1 MAEFKGGVNTKR
13 FRNERFAHMRAYD
26 ILKGDIAD
34 TNRLF
39 RWMPAMKQL
48 YKAKAGIGPNMVR
61 YIIFVYDP
69 ASPFRQ
75 EYPDVPERKDAV
87 AAFCGFKKTS
97 PYYSLLV
104 ESDGGTVDTLSTRL
118 VSLALC
124 DFLRFQANDVW
135 SNIVFYEELYANNM
149 RQGLLGISDSQK
161 DKDRMS
167 ASLEAIKLA
176 EANEKISDKLKVL
189 YIKFTGN
196 DPDAEAQVR
205 EVRLMTPE
213 IVADFQVTE
222 EDWTPDWLNKEPA
235 KVVGDEEE

>member
-1 MAEFKGGVNTKR
+1 MA
-13 FRNERFAHMRAYD
+13 
-26 ILKGDIAD
+26 
-34 TNRLF
+34 
-39 RWMPAMKQL
+39 
-48 YKAKAGIGPNMVR
+48 R
-61 YIIFVYDP
+61 YVIFVYDP

-75 EYPDVPERKDAV
+75 EYPDVPERKEAV

-97 PYYSLLV
+97 PYYSMLV
-104 ESDGGTVDTLSTRL
+104 ESDGSTVDTLSTRL

-135 SNIVFYEELYANNM
+135 TNIVSYEELYYGNLRNM
-149 RQGLLGISDSQK
+149 MIGITDGK
-161 DKDRMS
+161 DKERMD
-167 ASLEAIKLA
+167 ASIAAGKLA
-176 EANEKISDKLKVL
+176 ELNEKISDKLKVL

-213 IVADFQVTE
+213 IIADFQVTE
-222 EDWTPDWLNKEPA
+222 EDWTPDWLDKEPA

>member
-1 MAEFKGGVNTKR
+1 MAEFKGGVNTAR
-13 FRNERFAHMRAYD
+13 FRNQRFAHMRAYD

-34 TNRLF
+34 SNRLF
-39 RWMPAMKQL
+39 RWMPAMKAL
-48 YKAKAGIGPNMVR
+48 WKAKAGIGPNMAR
-61 YIIFVYDP
+61 YVIFVYDP

-75 EYPDVPERKDAV
+75 EYPDVPERKEAV

-97 PYYSLLV
+97 PYYSMLV
-104 ESDGGTVDTLSTRL
+104 ESDGSTVDTLSTRL

-135 SNIVFYEELYANNM
+135 TNIVSYEELYYGNLRNM
-149 RQGLLGISDSQK
+149 MIGITDGK
-161 DKDRMS
+161 DKERMD
-167 ASLEAIKLA
+167 ASIAAGKLA
-176 EANEKISDKLKVL
+176 ELNEKISDKLKVL

-196 DPDAEAQVR
+196 DPDAEAQIR

-213 IVADFQVTE
+213 IIADFQVTE
-222 EDWTPDWLNKEPA
+222 EDWTPDWLDKEPA

>member
-1 MAEFKGGVNTKR
+1 MPVYKGGVDTHR
-13 FRNERFAHMRAYD
+13 FRNQKFAHMRAYD

-39 RWMPAMKQL
+39 RWMPAMKML
-48 YKAKAGIGPNMVR
+48 YRTKAGICPNMVR
-61 YIIFVYDP
+61 YIILVYDP

-97 PYYSLLV
+97 QYYPLLV
-104 ESDGGTVDTLSTRL
+104 EGNSEPVGEISSRL

-124 DFLRFQANDVW
+124 DFLKFQANDLW
-135 SNIVFYEELYANNM
+135 TNIVFYEELYYNNL
-149 RQGLLGISDSQK
+149 RQGLLGINETQA
-161 DKDRMS
+161 DKSRID
-167 ASLEAIKLA
+167 ASINAIKLA

-189 YIKFTGN
+189 YVKFTGN
-196 DPDAEAQVR
+196 DPDAEAQIR

-213 IVADFQVTE
+213 IVADYNVIE
-222 EDWTPDWLNKEPA
+222 EDWTPDWLEEQSQAVPH
-235 KVVGDEEE
+235 EEEE

>member
-1 MAEFKGGVNTKR
+1 MAVFSGGVDPKR

-39 RWMPAMKQL
+39 RWMPAMKVL

-61 YIIFVYDP
+61 YIILVYDP

-97 PYYSLLV
+97 QYYPMLV
-104 ESDGGTVDTLSTRL
+104 ESNGSSLDGLSTRL
-118 VSLALC
+118 IALALC
-124 DFLRFQANDVW
+124 DFLRFTANDVW
-135 SNIVFYEELYANNM
+135 TNIVSLEELYYGNLRNM
-149 RQGLLGISDSQK
+149 LIGITDGN
-161 DKDRMS
+161 DKSRMDASIS
-167 ASLEAIKLA
+167 AFKLA
-176 EANEKISDKLKVL
+176 EANEKISEKIKVL

-196 DPDAEAQVR
+196 DPEAEYAIR

-213 IVADFQVTE
+213 IVAEYQMTE
-222 EDWTPDWLNKEPA
+222 EDWTPDWLSTQPEA
-235 KVVGDEEE
+235 KNEEEE